1 MALNAYLKLK
11 GQKQGNIKGG
21 VTLKGRENTIEVIAC
36 NHEVVSPRDA
46 ASGLATGK
54 RRHLPLIIT
63 KELDRSTP
71 LLMQAL
77 ISSEVITSFEL
88 QFYTSQ
94 NTGSIGR
101 TSAEKN
107 HYTIRLTNAV
117 VSDIK
122 MTMPNNKNPDLV
134 KYKEFE
140 EISFVYEKIE
150 WIWTD
155 GGITTADTIP

>member
-1 MALNAYLKLK
+1 MALNAYLRLK
-11 GQKQGNIKGG
+11 GQNQGNIKGS

-36 NHEVVSPRDA
+36 NHEVVLPRDA

-54 RRHLPLIIT
+54 RRHLPLVIT

-77 ISSEVITSFEL
+77 ISGEVLTSFEL

-94 NTGSIGR
+94 NTAGIGR
-101 TSAEKN
+101 TGAEKN
-107 HYTIRLTNAV
+107 YYTIRLTNATL
-117 VSDIK
+117 SGIK
-122 MTMPNNKNPDLV
+122 MAMPNNKNPELV

-140 EISFVYEKIE
+140 EVSFVYEKIE
-150 WIWTD
+150 WIWID
-155 GGITTADTIP
+155 GGITTLDTIP

>member
-11 GQKQGNIKGG
+11 AQKQGDIKGS
-21 VTLKGRENTIEVIAC
+21 VTLKGRENTIEVIAF
-36 NHEVVSPRDA
+36 NHEVTHPRDA
-46 ASGLATGK
+46 ATGLATGK

-77 ISSEVITSFEL
+77 ISNDIITSFEL

-94 NTGSIGR
+94 HTGGIGR
-101 TSAEKN
+101 TGVEKN
-107 HYTIRLTNAV
+107 YYTIRLTNATI
-117 VSDIK
+117 SEIK
-122 MTMPNNKNPDLV
+122 TTMLNNKNPELL

-140 EISFVYEKIE
+140 EVSFVYEKIE
-150 WIWTD
+150 WTWID
-155 GGITTADTIP
+155 GGITTADTIA